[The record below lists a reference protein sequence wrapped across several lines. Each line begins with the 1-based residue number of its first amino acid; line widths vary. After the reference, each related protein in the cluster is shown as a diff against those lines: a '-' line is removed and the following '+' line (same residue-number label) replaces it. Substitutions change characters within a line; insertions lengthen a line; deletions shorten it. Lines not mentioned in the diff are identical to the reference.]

1 MGEGAWRFGI
11 LGIGL
16 ALAAAL
22 GLCTFRGCGGDR
34 PAPVVDRF
42 QPSRPTPPGALADAV
57 RRSADRRGGGS
68 ATPAPRATDSVRDPG
83 RLDERRNRVEL
94 QPASLLP
101 PEPVVVVPEALSSE
115 QRDTIERYLSLLA
128 RLNLELAGAETSRSP
143 AAVQRVSPVVDDL
156 RGTLDSLLNLTQG
169 QRLTV
174 EREYGVRQRGLE
186 SELVARLQALRADSG
201 MGPLVNLV
209 EDVPGLD

>member
-1 MGEGAWRFGI
+1 
-11 LGIGL
+11 
-16 ALAAAL
+16 
-22 GLCTFRGCGGDR
+22 
-34 PAPVVDRF
+34 
-42 QPSRPTPPGALADAV
+42 
-57 RRSADRRGGGS
+57 
-68 ATPAPRATDSVRDPG
+68 VRDPG